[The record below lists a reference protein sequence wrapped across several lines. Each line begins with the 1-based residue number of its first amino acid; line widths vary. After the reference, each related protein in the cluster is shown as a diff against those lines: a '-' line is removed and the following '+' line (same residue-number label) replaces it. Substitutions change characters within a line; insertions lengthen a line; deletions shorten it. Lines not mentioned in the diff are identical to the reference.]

1 MRDKLIHDYF
11 GVDID
16 AVWDTVKKD
25 IPGLKNDIKNILI
38 LLEKKKNSPNTSD
51 RKK

>member
-16 AVWDTVKKD
+16 AVWTTSEKD
-25 IPGLKNDIKNILI
+25 IPDLKEKLEVILNDKI
-38 LLEKKKNSPNTSD
+38 
-51 RKK
+51 

>member
-16 AVWDTVKKD
+16 AVWLTAKKD
-25 IPGLKNDIKNILI
+25 IPQLKEEHKRIIGK
-38 LLEKKKNSPNTSD
+38 LE
-51 RKK
+51 